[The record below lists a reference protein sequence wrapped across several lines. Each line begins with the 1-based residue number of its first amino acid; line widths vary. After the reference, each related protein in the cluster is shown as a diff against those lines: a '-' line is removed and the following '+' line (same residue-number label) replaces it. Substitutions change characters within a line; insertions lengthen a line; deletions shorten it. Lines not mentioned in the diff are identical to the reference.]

1 MKILDR
7 HAVIALGSD
16 FYQLMDFMEAD
27 EVYVE
32 TSHVHFKGEPR
43 VTLNGVKGNTVSVIS
58 KEHGEVEIYSPAYNN
73 FLPHNL
79 VAVHF

>member
-7 HAVIALGSD
+7 HKIIALGSD
-16 FYQLMDFMEAD
+16 LFQLMDFMEAD
-27 EVYVE
+27 EIYVE

-43 VTLNGVKGNTVSVIS
+43 VTLDPVNGNTVSVIS
-58 KEHGEVEIYSPAYNN
+58 KWYGEVEIYSPKNNN

-79 VAVHF
+79 VAIHF